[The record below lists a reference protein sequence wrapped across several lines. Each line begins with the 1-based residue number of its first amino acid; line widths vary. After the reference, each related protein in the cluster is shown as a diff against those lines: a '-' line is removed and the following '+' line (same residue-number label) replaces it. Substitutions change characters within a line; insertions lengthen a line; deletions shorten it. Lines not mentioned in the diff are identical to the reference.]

1 VAERKSSSLGE
12 QRASSHDKTPWESP
26 ATSDAISGV
35 TSRGASDD
43 VGAASVAAADD
54 FLSTFGDDAT
64 DVLGTG
70 AVTSGGAK
78 LQREPILTV
87 LAGPQIGL
95 ARIVDAA
102 ELVIGRGQ
110 GADLLLADPGLSRRH
125 CRVIRQDDVVFIED
139 LDSANG
145 TFVDGELVKERRPCD
160 DGARIHL
167 GRHTVLSL
175 SRQDPLERDAARQL
189 YESSMRDPLTDLY
202 NRRFFDQ
209 RLREEYA
216 FASRHNVPLSVILLD
231 LDHFKRINDTYG
243 HPVGDDVLMKVAG
256 VIKGCVRREDVACR
270 FGGEEFAVIARAETH
285 DGARAVA
292 ERMRK
297 RIEETPVHH
306 EGGLIQVTTSAGIA
320 TVVPP
325 QIYETPA
332 ALLAAADQ
340 ALYRAKAKGRN
351 RCEG

>member
-1 VAERKSSSLGE
+1 MEDSKSSSSDEHASVVAGVSARTAAGE
-12 QRASSHDKTPWESP
+12 DPP
-26 ATSDAISGV
+26 PPLP
-35 TSRGASDD
+35 ASDD
-43 VGAASVAAADD
+43 
-54 FLSTFGDDAT
+54 FLTSFGEDST

-70 AVTSGGAK
+70 SVSSGGMK
-78 LQREPILTV
+78 LEREPILTV
-87 LAGPQIGL
+87 LSGPQIGL
-95 ARIVDAA
+95 ARVIDSP
-102 ELVIGRGQ
+102 ELVLGRGQ

-125 CRVIRQDDVVFIED
+125 CRILRQEDQVFIED
-139 LDSANG
+139 MESANG
-145 TFVDGELVKERRPCD
+145 TFVDGELVKGRRSID
-160 DGARIHL
+160 EGARIHI

-175 SRQDPLERDAARQL
+175 SRQDPLERHAARQL
-189 YESSMRDPLTDLY
+189 YESSMRDALTDLY

-216 FASRHNVPLSVILLD
+216 FASRHNAPLSVILLD
-231 LDHFKRINDTYG
+231 LDHFKRVNDTYG
-243 HPVGDDVLMKVAG
+243 HPVGDEVLLKVAG
-256 VIKGCVRREDVACR
+256 IIKASVRREDVACR

-306 EGGLIQVTTSAGIA
+306 EGQLISVTASAGIA

-325 QIYETPA
+325 QTYDTPA

-340 ALYRAKAKGRN
+340 ALYRAKDRGRN